1 MTQQSYVQYHFT
13 GYMTQEMR
21 NDLDLYISIYCH
33 IRLVTTFISLQGSLQ
48 CFHQPIWNNHLAT
61 HKISAKTS
69 SGSAIVKS
77 FQWLQQL
84 YCNINCCRKSQGK
97 QAKKKKE
104 YYSFMKRNINTTCK
118 ELIWPKVA
126 TASNISTVACTI
138 ILLWRIFLF
147 SYSGKSNIKCLIQSV
162 FSLLVHFQSAKS
174 QGYLNLQER
183 NL

>member
-33 IRLVTTFISLQGSLQ
+33 IRLVTTCVSLQGSLH

-61 HKISAKTS
+61 QKLVLKHLLALPSLKLPVTAAVILQYQMLQKVTRKTS
-69 SGSAIVKS
+69 
-77 FQWLQQL
+77 L
-84 YCNINCCRKSQGK
+84 
-97 QAKKKKE
+97 KKKKE
-104 YYSFMKRNINTTCK
+104 HYSFMKRNINTTCK

-126 TASNISTVACTI
+126 TSSNISTVACII

-147 SYSGKSNIKCLIQSV
+147 SYSGKSNIKCLIQLV
-162 FSLLVHFQSAKS
+162 FSPLVHFQPTKS
-174 QGYLNLQER
+174 QGYLNLRET

>member
-21 NDLDLYISIYCH
+21 NELDLYIRIYCH
-33 IRLVTTFISLQGSLQ
+33 IRLVTTCVSLQGSLQ

-61 HKISAKTS
+61 QKSVLKHLLALPSLKASNDCSSYTAISTAAESHKENK
-69 SGSAIVKS
+69 
-77 FQWLQQL
+77 L
-84 YCNINCCRKSQGK
+84 
-97 QAKKKKE
+97 KKKK
-104 YYSFMKRNINTTCK
+104 YYSFTKRNINTTCK

-126 TASNISTVACTI
+126 TSSNISTVACTI

-147 SYSGKSNIKCLIQSV
+147 SYSGKSNIKCLIQSL